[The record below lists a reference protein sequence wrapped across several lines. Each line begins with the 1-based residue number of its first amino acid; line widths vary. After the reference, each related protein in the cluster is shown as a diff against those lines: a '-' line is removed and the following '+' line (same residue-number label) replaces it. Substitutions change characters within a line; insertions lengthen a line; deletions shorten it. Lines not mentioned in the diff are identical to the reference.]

1 MRTQLFVG
9 CHYFDGR
16 TDNLYAF
23 ARDFLKSYFTD
34 KAIQTH
40 SAISFGI
47 TVCGQRMIGS
57 RCVIA
62 CTLRRQ
68 GTQKYRAC
76 IDNTLG
82 LLLIIPGFDYQVFGS
97 IFIG

>member
-9 CHYFDGR
+9 CHYFDGG

-47 TVCGQRMIGS
+47 TVCGQRMIGK
-57 RCVIA
+57 IA
-62 CTLRRQ
+62 KGNDAVTAHGIQ
-68 GTQKYRAC
+68 A
-76 IDNTLG
+76 
-82 LLLIIPGFDYQVFGS
+82 
-97 IFIG
+97 

>member
-9 CHYFDGR
+9 CHYFDGG

-76 IDNTLG
+76 IDNKRRS
-82 LLLIIPGFDYQVFGS
+82 FK
-97 IFIG
+97 